1 MQVLEKIVREFDA
14 ESVMSAPKR
23 ERLWTKVRMTT
34 KLTKVESFRRG
45 LSEVRST
52 LMLGLMYQK
61 YAPGSA
67 EPFKTDSY
75 VE

>member
-34 KLTKVESFRRG
+34 KLKKVESFR
-45 LSEVRST
+45 